1 MKLKVGR
8 REVNV
13 SNPDKVFFPKRRL
26 KKIDLVE
33 YYLDVA
39 PHVLNHVQ
47 RRPMQM
53 KRYPDGA
60 EEWFFYQKRVP
71 ANHPDWLETVHIKF
85 PSGRTAD
92 FPVSNEPAA
101 LAWIVNLG
109 CIDLHTWHS
118 RVEDVDRPDYLL
130 IDLDPSEGN
139 PWRHVRK
146 IALVVKDVMDE
157 LGLASFPK
165 TSGSTGLHILAPIK
179 PELGFPEV
187 RRFAKAMAQEVERRI
202 DDQTIAT
209 TTWKVAD
216 RLGVFV
222 DYGQNSRDR
231 TIASAYSIRPTPDAR
246 ASAPLEWDEV
256 SSVRPEK
263 FTLTTMRKRIDVV
276 GDLTKGMWRRKRS
289 LQPLFSKLDLEPADP
304 NKLDSGRR
312 RGAAQRWESDQ
323 GGWQSRRQQ
332 RSRSAKQ

>member
-1 MKLKVGR
+1 VKLRIGR

-13 SNPDKVFFPKRRL
+13 SNPDKVFFPKRKL
-26 KKIDLVE
+26 KKLDLVN

-92 FPVSNEPAA
+92 FPVCNEPAA

-109 CIDLHTWHS
+109 CIDLHTWAS
-118 RVEDVDRPDYLL
+118 RVDDVDRPDYLL

-146 IALVVKDVMDE
+146 IAMVVKEVMDE

-165 TSGSTGLHILAPIK
+165 TSGATGLHVLAPIK

-187 RRFAKAMAQEVERRI
+187 RRFAKALAQEVERRI
-202 DDQTIAT
+202 DDQEVAT

-216 RLGVFV
+216 RRGVFV
-222 DYGQNSRDR
+222 DFGQNSRDR

-246 ASAPLEWDEV
+246 ASAPLSWDEV
-256 SSVRPEK
+256 PTVKPER
-263 FTLTTMRKRIDVV
+263 FTLTTMRKRIDEV
-276 GDLTKGMWRRKRS
+276 GDLTSGMWRRKRS
-289 LQPLFSKLDLEPADP
+289 LQPLFAKLDLEPADP
-304 NKLDSGRR
+304 QKLDSGRR
-312 RGAAQRWESDQ
+312 RGGAQRWESDQ
-323 GGWQSRRQQ
+323 SSNWRR
-332 RSRSAKQ
+332 RNVKRT